1 MDSER
6 QREISSIG
14 GRAAHAGGH
23 AHRFTSEEARAAGR
37 KGGSAISRDR
47 EHMATIG
54 RRGGRSRS
62 RASVL
67 GTAPSEA
74 VESASREP

>member
-23 AHRFTSEEARAAGR
+23 AHRFTSEEASAAGR

-62 RASVL
+62 RISESEEAS
-67 GTAPSEA
+67 AA
-74 VESASREP
+74 VIDGASREP